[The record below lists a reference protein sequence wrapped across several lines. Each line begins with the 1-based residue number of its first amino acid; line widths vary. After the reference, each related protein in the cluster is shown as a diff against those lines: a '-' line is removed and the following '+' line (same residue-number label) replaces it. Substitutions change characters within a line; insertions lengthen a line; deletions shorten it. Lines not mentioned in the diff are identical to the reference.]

1 MRTVRTT
8 TNVTYWA
15 TPGKVVATTQRVA
28 SASMAEAFGPAG
40 SRPECRKINRGEV
53 RSLRE
58 QENHSVIMW
67 VREPFDR
74 AACAYAIW
82 HKPPFA
88 EMSPTQFALKILGE
102 TNPHFSPQL
111 KLHMAGEVFLP
122 TILYPFDNLA
132 KTWAFEFPKY
142 PLPHRGAQPNRM
154 SGQEF
159 KSLIDPEVCK
169 ELTVHYGQD
178 IAAHDAAMK
187 LGAFYCDLVEAPH
200 GAA

>member
-1 MRTVRTT
+1 MTT
-8 TNVTYWA
+8 RSTKNVAYWA

-40 SRPECRKINRGEV
+40 RKPECRKVNRGEA
-53 RSLRE
+53 RSLRD
-58 QENHSVIMW
+58 QDGHSVLMW

-88 EMSPTQFALKILGE
+88 EMSPTEFALKIMRE
-102 TNPHFSPQL
+102 QNPHFSPQL
-111 KLHMAGEVFLP
+111 KLHMAGDTFLP
-122 TILYPFDNLA
+122 TLLYPFDNLA

-142 PLPHRGAQPNRM
+142 PLPHRGAQPDRM
-154 SGQEF
+154 TGREF
-159 KSLIDPEVCK
+159 RSLIDPEVRRAL
-169 ELTVHYGQD
+169 EQHYEQD
-178 IAAHDAAMK
+178 IAAHKAAK
-187 LGAFYCDLVEAPH
+187 QLGAFYCDLVEAP